1 MSLWAYVGWRL
12 VQSAVLVLVVVSL
25 CFAIIQMAPGDP
37 VLYLYGAQSV
47 SAETLDEIRR
57 QWGLDRPAW
66 EQYLAY
72 VRNVAR
78 GDLGYSMLNREPVS
92 SMLRRIAPNTLLLMV
107 PSILLASLVG
117 VLLGV
122 SSARRVNT
130 VWDYAIGSLSMIG
143 YSTPPF
149 WLGILLIIGFASTL
163 RWLPTQGMTTLGTS
177 ARGLAHAL
185 DVGLH
190 ILLPICVLTW
200 WYLAAFARLTR
211 ASMVEESR
219 KPYLTTA
226 RMKGLSEGRVF
237 YHHALRNAS
246 RPVLTMLGLYLGTM
260 FAGAVMTEVVFA
272 WPGMGRLTFN
282 AILQHDYPVVI
293 AVFIV
298 IGTSVVLTNLLID
311 LAYGVLDPR
320 IRYG

>member
-1 MSLWAYVGWRL
+1 MSNG
-12 VQSAVLVLVVVSL
+12 S
-25 CFAIIQMAPGDP
+25 
-37 VLYLYGAQSV
+37 
-47 SAETLDEIRR
+47 
-57 QWGLDRPAW
+57 PAFSP
-66 EQYLAY
+66 LA
-72 VRNVAR
+72 
-78 GDLGYSMLNREPVS
+78 
-92 SMLRRIAPNTLLLMV
+92 
-107 PSILLASLVG
+107 
-117 VLLGV
+117 
-122 SSARRVNT
+122 
-130 VWDYAIGSLSMIG
+130 AIGSLSMIG

-149 WLGILLIIGFASTL
+149 WLGILLIIVFASTL

-190 ILLPICVLTW
+190 MLLPICVLTW

-211 ASMVEESR
+211 ASMLEESR